1 MQEDD
6 VSILGN
12 RVQRLEDPAFLT
24 GGDRYLENLPVDGA
38 VRVVYVRSTVA
49 HARILAVDTAEARD
63 APGVVAVFTAADVD
77 LAPLPPAME
86 TMDQAMT
93 RPWLADGVVR
103 FVGEAVA
110 AVVAESW
117 AEAVDAAEL
126 VFVDYEP
133 LPAVVDPRASLGGDV
148 VLFPEAGTN
157 VVCELAVPAPISGD
171 TPEPPG
177 SPSDDL
183 FAGCEVVVRATL
195 DNHRVAPCPLEVQ
208 AAASRWEADG
218 RLTHWASTQTPHMV
232 KGVLVAA
239 YGLEADRVRVV
250 TPDVGGGFGAKF
262 GSYPEAMLLPWIA
275 RRLGRPV
282 RWAETRSESMVAL
295 GHGRAQLQEVELGG
309 TRDGHVTA
317 YRLTAIQD
325 TGAYPMI
332 GAALPGFTAL
342 MTSGVYAIP
351 RVEFSSKSV
360 VTTTTPIVA
369 YRGAGRPE
377 ASAAIERAMDLYA
390 AEIGQDPTEV
400 RRRNFIRH
408 EQFPYTTAVGTGYD
422 SGDYERTLDLLLEAA
437 DYEELRKRQA
447 QRRSEGDHRQI
458 GIGVATYVE
467 ITSPVPG
474 GEFGGVEI
482 TPAGRAVVRTG
493 SSAHGQGH
501 ATAFTMLASEYLG
514 LPMEAIDVVHG
525 DTDAVPSG
533 IGTFGSRSLQL
544 GGSAVR
550 IASER
555 IVEQAKELAAQLLEA
570 NPTDIVLESGA
581 FHVAGTPAV
590 ARGWAE
596 VATAAGPDGLSAELN
611 YEERGPTFP
620 FGAHL
625 AVVSV
630 DTETGGVEL
639 VRFVAVDDAGT
650 ILNPLLAD
658 GQVHGGIAQGV
669 AQALYEQFRYD
680 DDGNPLTTNLA
691 DYAFVSAAELPSFE
705 LVTCETPTDRNELG
719 AKGIG
724 ESGTIGSTPAVWNAV
739 VDALSH
745 LGVTHLD
752 IPTTPERIW
761 RAVEAARTA

>member
-1 MQEDD
+1 M
-6 VSILGN
+6 SILGN
-12 RVQRLEDPAFLT
+12 RVRRREDPAFLT
-24 GGDRYLENLPVDGA
+24 GGDRYLDNLPLDGA
-38 VRVVYVRSTVA
+38 LRVVYVRSTIA
-49 HARILAVDTAEARD
+49 HARIVAVDTDAALD

-86 TMDQAMT
+86 TMHQAMT

-110 AVVAESW
+110 AVVAQSW

-126 VFVDYEP
+126 VFVDYDP
-133 LPAVVDPRASLGGDV
+133 LPAVVDPRAALAGDV

-157 VVCELAVPAPISGD
+157 VVCALSVPEG
-171 TPEPPG
+171 G
-177 SPSDDL
+177 PSDDL

-195 DNHRVAPCPLEVQ
+195 DNHRLAPCPLEVQ
-208 AAASRWEADG
+208 AAASRWEPDG
-218 RLTHWASTQTPHMV
+218 RLTHWSSTQTPHIV
-232 KGVLVAA
+232 KGALTAA
-239 YGLEADRVRVV
+239 YALPADQVRVIA
-250 TPDVGGGFGAKF
+250 PDVGGGFGAKF
-262 GSYPEAMLLPWIA
+262 GSYPEALLLPWIA

-309 TRDGHVTA
+309 TRDGQLLA
-317 YRLTAIQD
+317 YRLTAVQD
-325 TGAYPMI
+325 SGAYPLI

-351 RVEFSSKSV
+351 RVEFSSRSV
-360 VTTTTPIVA
+360 VTTTNPIVA

-377 ASAAIERAMDLYA
+377 ACAAVERAMDLYA

-400 RRRNFIRH
+400 RRRNFIPGD
-408 EQFPYTTAVGTGYD
+408 QFPFTTAVGTCYD
-422 SGDYERTLDLLLEAA
+422 SGDYERALDLLLEAA
-437 DYEELRKRQA
+437 DYERLRKEQA
-447 QRRSEGDHRQI
+447 KRRAEGGSRQI

-467 ITSPVPG
+467 ITSPIPG
-474 GEFGGVEI
+474 GEFGAVEI
-482 TPAGRAVVRTG
+482 TAEGRAVVRTG
-493 SSAHGQGH
+493 SSPHGQGH
-501 ATAFTMLASEYLG
+501 ATAFAMLAAEYLG
-514 LPMEAIDVVHG
+514 LPMEAVDVVHG

-533 IGTFGSRSLQL
+533 IGTFGSRS
-544 GGSAVR
+544 R
-550 IASER
+550 
-555 IVEQAKELAAQLLEA
+555 AQLLEA
-570 NPTDIVLESGA
+570 NPDDIVLSGGT

-590 ARGWAE
+590 ARSWAE
-596 VATAAGPDGLSAELN
+596 VAAAAGPDGLAAELT

-630 DTETGGVEL
+630 DTDTGGVEL
-639 VRFVAVDDAGT
+639 VRFVAVDDAGK
-650 ILNPLLAD
+650 ILNPMLAE

-669 AQALYEQFRYD
+669 AQALYEEFRYD

-705 LVTCETPTDRNELG
+705 LVACETPTDRNELG

-761 RAVEAARTA
+761 RAVAAARTT